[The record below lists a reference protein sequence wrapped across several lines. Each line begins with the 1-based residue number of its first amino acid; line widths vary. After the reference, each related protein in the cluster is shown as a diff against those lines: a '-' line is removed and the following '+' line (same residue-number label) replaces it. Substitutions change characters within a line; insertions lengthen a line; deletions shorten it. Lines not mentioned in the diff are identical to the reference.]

1 MSPLLEVTDLAV
13 TFPTDSQP
21 VTAVRGISYRIEP
34 GEVVAMVGE
43 SGSGKSVSAMA
54 VVGLLPEYAKVRGS
68 VRLHD
73 TELLGLAD
81 DAMSCLR
88 GKAVG
93 MVFQDPMSALTPV
106 YTVGDQIAEAIEVHQ
121 PRVGRKAAR
130 RRAVELLELVGIS
143 QAERRARAF
152 PHELSGGERQRV
164 VIAIAIANDPDL
176 LICDEPT
183 TALDVTVQA
192 QILEVLKTARDVTG
206 AGVLIITHDLGVVAE
221 FADRALV
228 MYAGRVVESASV
240 SDLYR
245 GRQMPYTVGL
255 LGSVPRLDATQGTRL
270 VPIPG
275 APPTLAGLEPG
286 CPFAPR
292 CPLVIDECRA
302 AEPELIEVGVDHRAA
317 CIRTDQVG
325 ERSAADIYGVNTS
338 AREAVAGDSP
348 VVVRVRDLV
357 KTYRLTKGVV
367 LRRAVGEVR
376 AVDRISFELRQG
388 RTLGIVG
395 ESGSGKSTT
404 LHEILELVAPQSG
417 SIEVLGTDVAALSP
431 ASRRALRR
439 DIQVV
444 FQDPVASL
452 DPRLPVFELLAEPL
466 RANGFGK
473 SGANARVAELLDIV
487 GLRRADASRYPA
499 EFSGGQKQ
507 RIGIARALALQPKIL
522 ALDEPVSALDVSIQ
536 AGIINLLLDLQE
548 RFGLSYL
555 FVSHDLSVV
564 KHLAH
569 RVAVMYAGTI
579 VEQGDSEQLFSN
591 PQHDYTR
598 RLLGAVPQPHPG
610 NHG

>member
-1 MSPLLEVTDLAV
+1 MSLLEVTDLTV
-13 TFPTDSQP
+13 TFPTDTEQ
-21 VTAVRGISYRIEP
+21 VNAVRGMNFHVDP
-34 GEVVAMVGE
+34 GEVVALVGE
-43 SGSGKSVSAMA
+43 SGAGKSASAMA
-54 VVGLLPEYAKVRGS
+54 VVGLLPEYAEVSGS
-68 VRLHD
+68 IRLHGD
-73 TELLGLAD
+73 ELLGLSD
-81 DAMSCLR
+81 ERMSQIR
-88 GKAVG
+88 GKTIG
-93 MVFQDPMSALTPV
+93 TVFQDPMSALTPV

-121 PRVGRKAAR
+121 RGIGKRAAQAR
-130 RRAVELLELVGIS
+130 GVELLELVGIA
-143 QAERRARAF
+143 QPERRARSF

-192 QILEVLKTARDVTG
+192 QILDVLKTARDVTG

-228 MYAGRVVESASV
+228 MYAGRAVEVAAV
-240 SDLYR
+240 ERLYR
-245 GRQMPYTVGL
+245 DRRMPYTAGL
-255 LGSVPRLDATQGTRL
+255 LGSVPRLDAPQGARL

-275 APPTLAGLEPG
+275 APPSLAALPPG

-292 CPLVIDECRA
+292 CPLAIDDCRA
-302 AEPELIEVGVDHRAA
+302 AEPELIEVGPDHSAA
-317 CIRTDQVG
+317 CIRTEHVAG
-325 ERSAADIYGVNTS
+325 RSAAEIYGISTEPPV
-338 AREAVAGDSP
+338 AEVGAEAP
-348 VVVRVRDLV
+348 VVLRVRDLV
-357 KTYRLTKGVV
+357 KTYKLTKGVV
-367 LRRAVGEVR
+367 FRRQVGEVR
-376 AVDRISFELRQG
+376 AVDGISFELPKG

-404 LHEILELVAPQSG
+404 LHQILDLAAPQSG
-417 SIEVLGTDVAALSP
+417 SIEVLGADVASLDSRA
-431 ASRRALRR
+431 RRALRG
-439 DIQVV
+439 DLQVV

-452 DPRLPVFELLAEPL
+452 DPRLPVFEVLAEPL
-466 RANGFGK
+466 QANGFDK
-473 SGANARVAELLDIV
+473 SRTDERVAELLDIV

-507 RIGIARALALQPKIL
+507 RIGIARALATQPRIL

-536 AGIINLLLDLQE
+536 AGIINLLLDLQQ

-569 RVAVMYAGTI
+569 RVAVMYKGTI
-579 VEQGDSEQLFSN
+579 VEQGDGEQVFSN

-598 RLLGAVPQPHPG
+598 RLLAAVPQPEPG
-610 NHG
+610 RR

>member
-13 TFPTDSQP
+13 TFPTDGAP
-21 VTAVRGISYRIEP
+21 VTAVRGISYHVIP

-43 SGSGKSVSAMA
+43 SGSGKSAAAMA
-54 VVGLLPEYAKVRGS
+54 VVGLLPDYARVGGS
-68 VRLHD
+68 VRLQG

-81 DAMSCLR
+81 DAMSRFR
-88 GKAVG
+88 GKSIG
-93 MVFQDPMSALTPV
+93 TVFQDPMSALTPV
-106 YTVGDQIAEAIEVHQ
+106 YTVGDQLAEAIRVHQ
-121 PRVGRKAAR
+121 PEVGKKAAQQ
-130 RRAVELLELVGIS
+130 RAVELLELVGIS
-143 QAERRARAF
+143 QPRQRARAF

-192 QILEVLKTARDVTG
+192 QILEVLKKARDVTG

-228 MYAGRVVESASV
+228 MYAGRVVESAGV
-240 SDLYR
+240 NDLYR
-245 GRQMPYTVGL
+245 DRQMPYTIGL
-255 LGSVPRLDATQGTRL
+255 LSSVPRLDAAQGTRL

-275 APPTLAGLEPG
+275 APPSLGGLDPG

-292 CPLVIDECRA
+292 CPLAIDECVA
-302 AEPELIEVGVDHRAA
+302 AEPELIEVGAGHRAA
-317 CIRTDQVG
+317 CIRTDQVVG
-325 ERSAADIYGVNTS
+325 RSAADIYGVTVDRGG
-338 AREAVAGDSP
+338 AQPDGATI
-348 VVVRVRDLV
+348 VVRVRDLV
-357 KTYRLTKGVV
+357 KTYPLTKGVV
-367 LRRAVGEVR
+367 LRRRVGEVR
-376 AVDRISFELRQG
+376 AVDGISFDLLQG
-388 RTLGIVG
+388 QTVGIVG

-404 LHEILELVAPQSG
+404 LHQILELVAPQSG
-417 SIEVLGTDVAALSP
+417 SIELLGADVSTLNTAG
-431 ASRRALRR
+431 RRALRR

-466 RANGFGK
+466 RANGFSKGDT
-473 SGANARVAELLDIV
+473 NARVAELLGIV
-487 GLRRADASRYPA
+487 GLRRADANRYPA

-536 AGIINLLLDLQE
+536 AGIINLLLDLQD
-548 RFGLSYL
+548 RFSLSYL

-569 RVAVMYAGTI
+569 QVVVMYRGTV
-579 VEQGDSEQLFSN
+579 VEQGDSQEVFAN
-591 PQHDYTR
+591 PQHEYTR
-598 RLLGAVPQPHPG
+598 RLLAAVPQPEPG
-610 NHG
+610 HA